1 MSTDTQNSQAPAAMA
16 PLSVATR
23 PGAAAAG
30 PDAVAGPA
38 APLLRAESVTLSYDG
53 VPAVHEVST
62 HLHPGRITVL
72 MGPNGSGKST
82 LLRALAGLHPTQS
95 GHLALGDRPLA
106 AHRPREL
113 AQRLALLAQQRPV
126 PSGFTV
132 RDVVEF
138 GRHPHRSRLTGHDPA
153 GREVVESALE
163 ATTLTDLADR
173 TVETLSGG
181 QLQRVWLASCLAQD
195 PEVMLLDEP
204 TNHLDLRHQVE
215 LLRLVRRLARERGLA
230 VGLVLHDLQHA
241 AALADEV
248 ILLEEGRV
256 VAAGPPAAVM
266 TSARLTRTYQV
277 PVQAVTDPRSGTVRI
292 ETLTLLDEVEDL
304 PALSL

>member
-1 MSTDTQNSQAPAAMA
+1 VP
-16 PLSVATR
+16 PE
-23 PGAAAAG
+23 PEAAAG
-30 PDAVAGPA
+30 AA

-53 VPAVHEVST
+53 VPVVHEVST
-62 HLHPGRITVL
+62 SLRPGRITVL
-72 MGPNGSGKST
+72 IGPNGSGKST
-82 LLRALAGLHPTQS
+82 LLRALAGLHPAQS
-95 GHLALGDRPLA
+95 GRLALGDRPLA

-113 AQRLALLAQQRPV
+113 ARRLALLAQQRPV

-138 GRHPHRSRLTGHDPA
+138 GRHPHRSRLTGHDPVGA
-153 GREVVESALE
+153 EVVDAALE
-163 ATTLTDLADR
+163 ATSLTDLAER

-241 AALADEV
+241 AAVADEV
-248 ILLEEGRV
+248 ILLEEGHV

-266 TSARLTRTYQV
+266 TSARLTRAYQV
-277 PVQAVTDPRSGTVRI
+277 PVRAVTDPRSGTVRI
-292 ETLTLLDEVEDL
+292 ETLTLLDEVADV